1 MAYNDHVLRYNSYGR
16 KYEVPRRRVFS
27 IYDLESGDHI
37 AFHQFSGSYWHHA
50 IVEYVF
56 PESDE
61 IQTIEYTN
69 SAEGFL
75 RDNSSFPKT
84 LRKAQVVEVPYRFSE
99 ITAVY
104 KMLHEYFNR
113 HATLLRAWES
123 VDESDYNLFFNNCE
137 HFAMW
142 CVTGIS
148 SSDQVNKAA
157 EMLGEEVGK
166 KLVIP
171 AAEKMAQ
178 LATQSASHSGR
189 VIIRSGA
196 GRQLVS
202 TGTGSAAKL
211 ALRSAPHAGRVIMG
225 TGGPP
230 LVGMGAGSTAQLAV
244 RSAPHA
250 GRVIMGAGGPPLV
263 GMGAGSTAQLAVRS
277 APHAGRVIM
286 GAGGPPLVRMGAG
299 STAQLAARSV
309 PQAGRV
315 IVGARASQSVA
326 QSATSDLGSGVGGIV
341 AGGAIA
347 AVIEGVSIV
356 HDIANVERDLNSGR
370 IDGATYDRFVGT
382 RLATGTGGVA
392 GSTFGMVAGQMLI
405 PIPFLGAAIGG
416 VAGAL
421 FGRFAGNV
429 AGTALF
435 D

>member
-69 SAEGFL
+69 SAGGFL

-84 LRKAQVVEVPYRFSE
+84 PRKAQVVRVPYRFSE

-104 KMLHEYFNR
+104 KMLHGYFNR

-123 VDESDYNLFFNNCE
+123 VGDSDYNLFFNNCE

-142 CVTGIS
+142 CATGIS

-157 EMLGEEVGK
+157 EMLGEEVEE
-166 KLVIP
+166 KLVSP
-171 AAEKMAQ
+171 ATEKMAQ

-189 VIIRSGA
+189 VIIRSGV

-225 TGGPP
+225 T
-230 LVGMGAGSTAQLAV
+230 
-244 RSAPHA
+244 
-250 GRVIMGAGGPPLV
+250 
-263 GMGAGSTAQLAVRS
+263 
-277 APHAGRVIM
+277 
-286 GAGGPPLVRMGAG
+286 GGPPLVRMGAG

-326 QSATSDLGSGVGGIV
+326 QSAASDLGSGVGGIV

-356 HDIANVERDLNSGR
+356 DDIANVQRDLNSGR
-370 IDGATYDRFVGT
+370 IDVATYDRFVG
-382 RLATGTGGVA
+382 RRIATGTGGVA
-392 GSTFGMVAGQMLI
+392 GSTFGMVAGQILI
-405 PIPFLGAAIGG
+405 PVPFLGAAIGG

-421 FGRFAGNV
+421 VGRFAGNV